1 MIYGLGRDASGLFG
15 NAATAPGRGWHGL
28 RRDAAAT
35 VDQAGS
41 TPWRRNRRPESG
53 RRKRIDPVGEGR
65 LREGEG
71 ERIFQRCEGR
81 REEILEEFRRTGW
94 QRCVLPLFFGG
105 FRGRD
110 LLAEAAGFFSGE
122 CIGNS
127 LSECAFL
134 RIADQHA
141 RPRIDLKYRVRAADQ
156 VEAAEK
162 YEEVAEKFLQR
173 MMRDVCSA
181 RIMPSTPISGPSS
194 QAPCPP
200 QRPTQAWRRSPSAWR
215 SPLVAGG

>member
-71 ERIFQRCEGR
+71 ERIFQRCEGG

-94 QRCVLPLFFGG
+94 QRRVFVFLFGG
-105 FRGRD
+105 LRGRD
-110 LLAEAAGFFSGE
+110 FLAETAGLFSGE

-134 RIADQHA
+134 GIAYQHA
-141 RPRIDLKYRVRAADQ
+141 RPRINLKNRVRAADQ
-156 VEAAEK
+156 VQAAEK
-162 YEEVAEKFLQR
+162 NEQVAE
-173 MMRDVCSA
+173 
-181 RIMPSTPISGPSS
+181 
-194 QAPCPP
+194 
-200 QRPTQAWRRSPSAWR
+200 
-215 SPLVAGG
+215 